1 MCLTLMIASTAV
13 SAVGAYQQAQA
24 QKAQAEYSAQVQR
37 NNAIIAEQNMADIIQ
52 RGDVA
57 LEKQRQRVRQTV
69 GTARAAM
76 SGSGLLLGGT
86 PGETTSLLEED
97 LRTAGQMD
105 ILTLRGNIER
115 EARRA
120 EIQGINYQAQ
130 AGLFDLQASSISP
143 FLSAATA
150 GFKVGQSSGLFDQIY
165 TG

>member
-1 MCLTLMIASTAV
+1 MCLALMIASTAV
-13 SAVGAYQQAQA
+13 SAVGAAQQAAA
-24 QKAQAEYSAQVQR
+24 QKAQAEYNAQIQR

-57 LEKQRQRVRQTV
+57 LEKQRQRTQQTI
-69 GTARAAM
+69 GSARAAM
-76 SGSGLLLGGT
+76 SGAGLLLGGA
-86 PGETTSLLEED
+86 PGETTSMLEED

-120 EIQGINYQAQ
+120 EIQGSNYQAQ

-150 GFKVGQSSGLFDQIY
+150 GFGTGRKSGLFDQLY